1 MDAMFLAL
9 AFLAALN
16 PKLFAVDLLLME
28 SRRPYLMFSCF
39 LAGGLSMCLTV
50 GLLAVSAGGDGNEL
64 SAEAAASAGLDL
76 ALGLLLLV
84 IGTLLAT
91 GRLHGRRRPPAP
103 AGKPER
109 EGWAQRML
117 ARPRPGLAVLI
128 GALAGTPGGAYI
140 AALRQLISGD
150 SPMTEQVIA
159 VIVFALIEF
168 SLVIIPFAFLVARPA
183 AARTQTRRAQN
194 WLMGHAR
201 QLIVAVTLFVGGYM
215 ALSGLVRL
223 LG

>member
-1 MDAMFLAL
+1 MDAMFLGL
-9 AFLAALN
+9 ACLAALN

-50 GLLAVSAGGDGNEL
+50 GLLAVFTGGSGNEL
-64 SAEAAASAGLDL
+64 SAEASASAGLDL
-76 ALGLLLLV
+76 ALGLVLLA
-84 IGTLLAT
+84 IGALLAT
-91 GRLHGRRRPPAP
+91 GRLHGRRRAP
-103 AGKPER
+103 AAAGEPER

-117 ARPRPGLAVLI
+117 ARPRPGLAILI

-140 AALRQLISGD
+140 AALRQLINGN
-150 SPMTEQVIA
+150 SPVTEQVVA
-159 VIVFALIEF
+159 VLVFALIEF
-168 SLVIIPFAFLVARPA
+168 SLVIIPFVFLVARPA
-183 AARTQTRRAQN
+183 VARTQTRRAQS
-194 WLMGHAR
+194 WLMAHAR

-215 ALSGLVRL
+215 TLSGLVRL